1 MKKAIRDARNKG
13 THSTATLLKHAVA
26 ALSALLLSGCISTGN
41 MAPPPVEDRSGAG
54 TVPSGSVVD
63 IDRNGSGAAVTTAV
77 ATDSGF
83 TVVSQESQAAAP
95 VTEPVTTQ
103 VATPEPVVQR
113 NPAVVALLDSAQQQQ
128 RSGAYSSAQSSLE
141 RAQRIA
147 PRDPQVYYQLADLRR
162 TQGQYLQAEQL
173 ALKGVA
179 VAQGQKAMQR
189 KLWLLIAD
197 IRSEGG
203 DSAGART
210 AKQKAGSL

>member
-1 MKKAIRDARNKG
+1 MIKTIRGVHFRGSQFKAPAG
-13 THSTATLLKHAVA
+13 L
-26 ALSALLLSGCISTGN
+26 LSALMLTGCISTGN
-41 MAPPPVEDRSGAG
+41 MAPPPVEDRSGSG
-54 TVPSGSVVD
+54 SLPSGQVA
-63 IDRNGSGAAVTTAV
+63 IDRTGSGTAVTTAV
-77 ATDSGF
+77 ANDNGF
-83 TVVSQESQAAAP
+83 TVISSGTQKPAP

-103 VATPEPVVQR
+103 VAAPEPVARR

-179 VAQGQKAMQR
+179 VAQGQNAMQR

-197 IRSEGG
+197 IRGEGG
-203 DSAGART
+203 DSRGART
-210 AKQKAGSL
+210 ARQKAASL

>member
-1 MKKAIRDARNKG
+1 MTKAIREARFRG
-13 THSTATLLKHAVA
+13 TQMKAPA
-26 ALSALLLSGCISTGN
+26 ALLSALLLTGCISTGN
-41 MAPPPVEDRSGAG
+41 MAPPPVEDRSSSGI
-54 TVPSGSVVD
+54 VPSGQSVGG
-63 IDRNGSGAAVTTAV
+63 NNAAVTTAV
-77 ATDSGF
+77 APDNGF
-83 TVVSQESQAAAP
+83 TVISQENQQEPAP

-103 VATPEPVVQR
+103 VAAPEPVVQR

-179 VAQGQKAMQR
+179 VAQGQRAMQR

-197 IRSEGG
+197 IRTEGG